1 MRFFFNQSDS
11 LVMQNQQCRTEKT
24 NPKTPLMQSKLF
36 SVTNEWNTGE
46 LSNNDSDRYEN
57 VT

>member
-1 MRFFFNQSDS
+1 
-11 LVMQNQQCRTEKT
+11 MQNQQCRTEKT
-24 NPKTPLMQSKLF
+24 NHKTPVMQSKLF

>member
-1 MRFFFNQSDS
+1 
-11 LVMQNQQCRTEKT
+11 MQNQQCHTEKT
-24 NPKTPLMQSKLF
+24 NHKTPVMQSKLF
-36 SVTNEWNTGE
+36 SVTNESNTGE

>member
-1 MRFFFNQSDS
+1 
-11 LVMQNQQCRTEKT
+11 MQNQQCRTEKT

-36 SVTNEWNTGE
+36 SVTNESKNGE
-46 LSNNDSDRYEN
+46 LGNDDGDRYEN